1 MSDPIKSGSMIKA
14 YVTYLVSM
22 RPGKKEVRRRYSEF
36 DSFRTFL
43 VNRYSAMVIPPLP
56 PKQVM
61 NNTSEEVINFRMKGK
76 FRSLWLTM

>member
-1 MSDPIKSGSMIKA
+1 MIKA

-61 NNTSEEVINFRMKGK
+61 NNTSEEVINFRMKGR
-76 FRSLWLTM
+76 FLDHS

>member
-1 MSDPIKSGSMIKA
+1 MIKA

>member
-61 NNTSEEVINFRMKGK
+61 NNTSEEVINFRMKGR
-76 FRSLWLTM
+76 FRSFWLTM